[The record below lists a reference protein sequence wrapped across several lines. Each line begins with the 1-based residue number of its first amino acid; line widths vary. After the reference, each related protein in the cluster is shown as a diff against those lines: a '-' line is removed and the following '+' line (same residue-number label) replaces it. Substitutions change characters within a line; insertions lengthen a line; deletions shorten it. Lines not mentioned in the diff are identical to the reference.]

1 MPINSWP
8 PISAASVSKQA
19 IQHSD
24 QLSAI
29 AFALPVPSSV
39 QNTFQVISS
48 YSAPA
53 AGGRFT
59 AFPKVQTIAEK
70 AGVSVRT
77 IHYHLKQLVQAG
89 VITITHR
96 YRKCRVT
103 NQARQ
108 ISSLY
113 SINLFRVKQ
122 LLHKLKIRTFAV
134 KPCRLRSVSKETN
147 KNKGFSAFNQSRFE
161 QANAEHDQRLAEAAA
176 NKVSSERGISI
187 IRDIRSRLK
196 L

>member
-1 MPINSWP
+1 M
-8 PISAASVSKQA
+8 SKQA
-19 IQHSD
+19 IQHSE

-39 QNTFQVISS
+39 QNTFKVISS

-77 IHYHLKQLVQAG
+77 VHYHLKQLVQAG

-96 YRKCRVT
+96 YRKCRLT

-122 LLHKLKIRTFAV
+122 LLHKLKVRTSFAV

-161 QANAEHDQRLAEAAA
+161 AANAEHDHVWAEAAA
-176 NKVSSERGISI
+176 NKISSERGLDI
-187 IRDIRSRLK
+187 IRKLK
-196 L
+196 RQILKK